1 MSIPLNT
8 ELYNQI
14 KQEIYNKYPKHSAY
28 RSMMIVKKYKEAGGT
43 YKDNEKNKMNTTKWL
58 KQEWTDANEYYR
70 TKNIV
75 PCGSQNTIELYNEY
89 PLCRPLSILKRLS
102 NKQLKQLIDEKNK
115 LGKKQLIT
123 SKVLNTDVFN
133 IKPSLSGGNV
143 NIGFINQL
151 ENIGLDYNKYLKK
164 ARQQAKQNGYNEKD
178 LFISDKKPYK
188 LMITD
193 DEGRKRYF
201 GRTGYNDF
209 IIYKYLESINEV
221 EKGYSDKMRDRYIKS
236 HSKIKGNWKD
246 DDFSPNMLSLLI
258 NW

>member
-8 ELYNQI
+8 E
-14 KQEIYNKYPKHSAY
+14 
-28 RSMMIVKKYKEAGGT
+28 
-43 YKDNEKNKMNTTKWL
+43 
-58 KQEWTDANEYYR
+58 
-70 TKNIV
+70 
-75 PCGSQNTIELYNEY
+75 
-89 PLCRPLSILKRLS
+89 
-102 NKQLKQLIDEKNK
+102 
-115 LGKKQLIT
+115 
-123 SKVLNTDVFN
+123 
-133 IKPSLSGGNV
+133 
-143 NIGFINQL
+143 FINQL

-188 LMITD
+188 LMIID
-193 DEGRKRYF
+193 DEGKKRYF
-201 GRTGYNDF
+201 GRVNYNDY

-221 EKGYSDKMRDRYIKS
+221 DKGYSDKMRDRYIKS